1 MAEKEEELLSPA
13 AVKAALAEWGIKPRK
28 RWGQHFL
35 VRREVLAKITEAAE
49 LSPADTVVEV
59 GPGLGALTARLLEE
73 AGRVVAIEL
82 DPRLEAFLRA
92 RLGGHPRLTLIRGDA
107 LKCDFD
113 LLVREAGGSYPY
125 KVVANLP
132 YYLTSPLLLR
142 LLTSS
147 WHISLMVLMLQR
159 EVALR
164 LLASPGTKEY
174 GSLSL
179 LVQYYTSPSL
189 VTFVPR
195 HSFYPPPEVDSAV
208 VRLEVRAH
216 PPVEVGDESIF
227 FGVIRAAFAKR
238 RKTLLNALA
247 SSSLGLSKEDWQRLL
262 AEVGVDPGRR
272 GETLSLEEFA
282 RIARRLQSNS
292 TCGEKP

>member
-1 MAEKEEELLSPA
+1 MAEKDAELLSPA
-13 AVKAALAEWGIKPRK
+13 AVKAVLAEWGIKPRK

-35 VRREVLAKITEAAE
+35 VRREVLAKIVEAAE

-59 GPGLGALTARLLEE
+59 GPGLGVLTARLLEK
-73 AGRVVAIEL
+73 AGKVVAIEL

-92 RLGGHPRLTLIRGDA
+92 RFGKHPRLTLVRGDA
-107 LKCDFD
+107 LECDFD
-113 LLVREAGGSYPY
+113 LLVQEGGGSFPY

-147 WHISLMVLMLQR
+147 WHISLMVLMLQK

-179 LVQYYTSPSL
+179 LVQYCTLPSL
-189 VTFVPR
+189 VTFVSR

-208 VRLEVRAH
+208 VRLEVRTR
-216 PPVEVGDESIF
+216 PPVEVGDESVF
-227 FGVIRAAFAKR
+227 FGVVRAAFAKR
-238 RKTLLNALA
+238 RKTLLNALT
-247 SSSLGLSKEDWQRLL
+247 SSSLGLSKEEWQRLL
-262 AEVGVDPGRR
+262 AEVGIDPGRR